1 MIDTTNLSVCLH
13 ELCTRTL
20 YSTECLAAVFKV
32 TKVENM
38 LSRTRLKV
46 VLE

>member
-1 MIDTTNLSVCLH
+1 MIGTTNLSVYLH

-32 TKVENM
+32 TGVENVVEGAVE
-38 LSRTRLKV
+38 SRF
-46 VLE
+46 